1 VLRPYKIGGEWL
13 GMGCVA
19 FKSRDLGSDRGYRVA
34 LEKGGQVEESSL
46 VLIGADSLRAL
57 KTTGKWAF
65 CMDNFEEIGR
75 RIDAEME
82 RLRRYVDEE
91 LAPETEKRTAS
102 FLRDV
107 SGKLDQFAQKLEA
120 RMSRRSS
127 PASPASASS
136 SSSAENPP
144 PPHNS
149 QS

>member
-1 VLRPYKIGGEWL
+1 
-13 GMGCVA
+13 
-19 FKSRDLGSDRGYRVA
+19 
-34 LEKGGQVEESSL
+34 
-46 VLIGADSLRAL
+46 
-57 KTTGKWAF
+57 
-65 CMDNFEEIGR
+65 MDNFEEIGR

-127 PASPASASS
+127 PASTSASSSASS
-136 SSSAENPP
+136 SSAAENP

>member
-1 VLRPYKIGGEWL
+1 MGE
-13 GMGCVA
+13 A
-19 FKSRDLGSDRGYRVA
+19 ESKSRDLGSDRGYRVA
-34 LEKGGQVEESSL
+34 LENGGQVGESSL
-46 VLIGADSLRAL
+46 VLNGTSFLGAL
-57 KTTGKWAF
+57 KITGKWAF

-120 RMSRRSS
+120 RMSRRRS
-127 PASPASASS
+127 PASTSASSSASS
-136 SSSAENPP
+136 SSAAENPP

>member
-1 VLRPYKIGGEWL
+1 
-13 GMGCVA
+13 
-19 FKSRDLGSDRGYRVA
+19 
-34 LEKGGQVEESSL
+34 
-46 VLIGADSLRAL
+46 
-57 KTTGKWAF
+57 
-65 CMDNFEEIGR
+65 MDNFEEIGR

-127 PASPASASS
+127 SSPASSGSGTSS
-136 SSSAENPP
+136 GQNTPAPQTP
-144 PPHNS
+144 
-149 QS
+149 QSLARYERDGRSRGGISYDSIEWAIERPMVWAGGVDLRRGDFCYRMRREAACGKRA

>member
-1 VLRPYKIGGEWL
+1 
-13 GMGCVA
+13 
-19 FKSRDLGSDRGYRVA
+19 
-34 LEKGGQVEESSL
+34 
-46 VLIGADSLRAL
+46 
-57 KTTGKWAF
+57 
-65 CMDNFEEIGR
+65 MDNFEEIGR

-127 PASPASASS
+127 SSSSASSASS
-136 SSSAENPP
+136 SSAQNPP
-144 PPHNS
+144 PPTQNP

>member
-1 VLRPYKIGGEWL
+1 VDRVGESGLGLSGAGFGRSQNYGEW
-13 GMGCVA
+13 
-19 FKSRDLGSDRGYRVA
+19 S
-34 LEKGGQVEESSL
+34 
-46 VLIGADSLRAL
+46 
-57 KTTGKWAF
+57 F

-120 RMSRRSS
+120 RMSRRNP
-127 PASPASASS
+127 PAGQNPPST
-136 SSSAENPP
+136 ENPP
-144 PPHNS
+144 PPQNP

>member
-1 VLRPYKIGGEWL
+1 
-13 GMGCVA
+13 
-19 FKSRDLGSDRGYRVA
+19 
-34 LEKGGQVEESSL
+34 
-46 VLIGADSLRAL
+46 
-57 KTTGKWAF
+57 
-65 CMDNFEEIGR
+65 MDNFEEIGR

-120 RMSRRSS
+120 RMSRRS
-127 PASPASASS
+127 PASAQAQNPST
-136 SSSAENPP
+136 PP
-144 PPHNS
+144 PPQNP

>member
-1 VLRPYKIGGEWL
+1 
-13 GMGCVA
+13 
-19 FKSRDLGSDRGYRVA
+19 
-34 LEKGGQVEESSL
+34 
-46 VLIGADSLRAL
+46 
-57 KTTGKWAF
+57 
-65 CMDNFEEIGR
+65 MDNFEEIGR

-107 SGKLDQFAQKLEA
+107 SGKLDQFAKKLEA

-127 PASPASASS
+127 PASTGASSSTSS

-144 PPHNS
+144 PPHNP